1 MPLAVMVVALCFLGV
16 VTFALH
22 RRRNVSVSMSI
33 FRRLFEFTINA
44 KDTPPLGNAVN
55 SAYWSKEIQHG
66 KPVPGAIR
74 GGFIIPP
81 WRRHSPGTGIPREY
95 IFAGWP
101 ETCGRSGQIG
111 RASSKD
117 VQRDQ

>member
-1 MPLAVMVVALCFLGV
+1 MLGEEITMPLAVMVVALCFLGV

-33 FRRLFEFTINA
+33 LRRLFEFTINA

-66 KPVPGAIR
+66 KPVPGVIR
-74 GGFIIPP
+74 GGFIID
-81 WRRHSPGTGIPREY
+81 RKSTRLNSSHLGI
-95 IFAGWP
+95 
-101 ETCGRSGQIG
+101 S
-111 RASSKD
+111 
-117 VQRDQ
+117 